1 MKRIF
6 IAGHNGM
13 VGSAVRRSADLYP
26 QEYELITESRENL
39 DLINSKAVDSFIKKN
54 QPDCVVIAAAKVGGI
69 VANSSQPADF
79 IYDNIMIQTNLM
91 KASMKYD
98 VGQVLFLGSS
108 CIYPKECP
116 QPIKE
121 EYLLSDYL
129 EKTNESYAIAK
140 IAGLKMCEAFN
151 KQFKTDFRSLMPT
164 NLYGANDNFDDL
176 TSHVIPGLMNRMHYA
191 KLNNDSEVVV
201 WGSGKPM
208 REFLYVDDLAEVILE
223 VMSIKR
229 DIFFSKLPD
238 NSSHLN
244 VGYGKDISIAD
255 LSELIKEVVGFR
267 GEIIFDKSKPD
278 GTQRKLLDTSILNSF
293 EIYPKTNLRDG
304 LSKTYQFYLKS
315 KN

>member
-13 VGSAVRRSADLYP
+13 VGSAVRRSAESYP
-26 QEYELITESRENL
+26 EKYDLITESRDNL
-39 DLINSKAVDSFIKKN
+39 DLTNSEAVHSFIKKN
-54 QPDCVVIAAAKVGGI
+54 KPDYVVIAAAKVGGI
-69 VANSSQPADF
+69 VANSSKPAEF

-91 KASMKYD
+91 KACMKYD
-98 VGQVLFLGSS
+98 VRQVLFLGSS

-121 EYLLSDYL
+121 EYLLSDSL

-151 KQFKTDFRSLMPT
+151 NQFKTDFRSLMPT

-176 TSHVIPGLMNRMHYA
+176 SSHVIPGLMNRMHHA
-191 KLNNDSEVVV
+191 KLNNDPKVVV
-201 WGSGKPM
+201 WGSGEPM
-208 REFLYVDDLAEVILE
+208 REFLYVDDLAEIILQ
-223 VMSIKR
+223 VMSINKEN
-229 DIFFSKLPD
+229 FFSKLPD

-255 LSELIKEVVGFR
+255 LSELIKEVVGFQ
-267 GEIIFDKSKPD
+267 GDIIFDRSKPD
-278 GTQRKLLDTSILNSF
+278 GTPRKLLDTSILNSF
-293 EIYPKTNLRDG
+293 EIYPKTKLRDG
-304 LSKTYQFYLKS
+304 LKKTYRSYLKN

>member
-1 MKRIF
+1 MKTIF

-13 VGSAVRRSADLYP
+13 VGSAVRRSVELYP
-26 QEYELITESRENL
+26 KEYDLVTESKENL
-39 DLINSKAVDSFIKKN
+39 DLTNSKAVHSFIKIN

-69 VANSSQPADF
+69 VANSSYPADF
-79 IYDNIMIQTNLM
+79 IYENIMIQTNLM
-91 KASMKYD
+91 KACLKYH
-98 VGQVLFLGSS
+98 VKQVLFLGSS

-164 NLYGANDNFDDL
+164 NLYGANDNFHDL
-176 TSHVIPGLMNRMHYA
+176 SSHVIPGLMNRMHNA

-201 WGSGKPM
+201 WGSGEPM

-223 VMSIKR
+223 VMSIEKEA
-229 DIFFSKLPD
+229 FFSNLPD

-255 LSELIKEVVGFR
+255 LSKLIKEVVGFE

-278 GTQRKLLDTSILNSF
+278 GTPRKLLDTSILNNF
-293 EIYPKTNLRDG
+293 NIYPKTKLRDG
-304 LSKTYQFYLKS
+304 LKKTYQFYLES
-315 KN
+315 NN